1 MSNVIAEVG
10 RGCLEGVRGL
20 GRITRFTR
28 QTLRWSFAALPRRRT
43 LIPVAYDVGV
53 LSLPV
58 VLLTGAFVG
67 MVIAVQTFY
76 QLNKMGAENAV
87 GMIINVSM
95 VKELGPV
102 LAAVILA
109 GRVGGAM
116 TAQLGTMRVTEQID
130 ALDVMGVNPVRH
142 LVAPRF
148 LATFFLT
155 PLLTAFSDLI
165 GVVGGWL
172 VSTQGL
178 GITSYHYWDNTA
190 KVLEPWDIYVGIVKS
205 FVFGALIG
213 LAACYKGFHCGAGA
227 EGVGRATTRAF
238 VATFICI
245 LVSNFFMTLLFQHIY
260 DLFMV

>member
-1 MSNVIAEVG
+1 
-10 RGCLEGVRGL
+10 
-20 GRITRFTR
+20 
-28 QTLRWSFAALPRRRT
+28 
-43 LIPVAYDVGV
+43 LI
-53 LSLPV
+53 
-58 VLLTGAFVG
+58 TGAFIG
-67 MVIAVQTFY
+67 MVLAVQMHS
-76 QLNKMGAENAV
+76 QLLRMGAQNAT

-130 ALDVMGVNPVRH
+130 ALDAMGVNPVRH
-142 LVAPRF
+142 LAAPRF
-148 LATFFLT
+148 LVTFFLT

-178 GITSYHYWDNTA
+178 GIPSHYYWDNSA
-190 KVLEPWDIYVGIVKS
+190 RVLEPWDVYVGIVKS
-205 FVFGALIG
+205 FIFGAIIG
-213 LAACYKGFHCGAGA
+213 LAACHKGFHCEGGA

-238 VATFICI
+238 VASFISI
-245 LVSNFFMTLLFQHIY
+245 LVSNFFLTLLFQHIY
-260 DLFMV
+260 EVFVAS